1 MKKLLAIVGMGE
13 GNGLAIARRFA
24 KEGYAIAMLARN
36 ETKLNEFK
44 NSLQREGY
52 EAHYFTADASNE
64 ASLKSAL
71 ASVKNIAN
79 LEVLVY
85 NAAVPK
91 MVNVLNETFESLIND
106 FQVNVAGALVTVQ
119 SVLPGMRQQEK
130 GTILLTGGGFALYP
144 SPDFASLSIGKAGIR
159 SLAKILSDAL
169 KNEGIRVG
177 TITICGT
184 VNASDPKY
192 NPESIAENYWNFHAN
207 PESES
212 EIVY

>member
-106 FQVNVAGALVTVQ
+106 FQVNVAGALVAVQ

>member
-44 NSLQREGY
+44 NSLQTEGY
-52 EAHYFTADASNE
+52 EAHYFTADAGNE
-64 ASLKSAL
+64 DSLKSAF
-71 ASVKNIAN
+71 ASVKNIGN
-79 LEVLVY
+79 PEVLIY

-106 FQVNVAGALVTVQ
+106 FQVNVAGALVAVQ
-119 SVLPGMRQQEK
+119 SVLPGMRQQGK

-159 SLAKILSDAL
+159 NLAKILSDAL

-177 TITICGT
+177 TITICGV
-184 VNASDPKY
+184 VNPSDPKY
-192 NPESIAENYWNFHAN
+192 NPESIAENYWEFHTT
-207 PESES
+207 PESS
-212 EIVY
+212 AEIVY

>member
-106 FQVNVAGALVTVQ
+106 FQVNVAGALVAVQ
-119 SVLPGMRQQEK
+119 SVLP
-130 GTILLTGGGFALYP
+130 
-144 SPDFASLSIGKAGIR
+144 
-159 SLAKILSDAL
+159 
-169 KNEGIRVG
+169 
-177 TITICGT
+177 
-184 VNASDPKY
+184 
-192 NPESIAENYWNFHAN
+192 
-207 PESES
+207 
-212 EIVY
+212 